1 MLMEICVSGI
11 ITHSERSQ
19 DKDIHGV
26 MQVYRRKVLSCIWRN
41 FTEEVMPVKRSRNC
55 PGGRRGQ
62 LKEPQVENVKDCVL
76 GTANG
81 SVWLVKYRGE

>member
-1 MLMEICVSGI
+1 M
-11 ITHSERSQ
+11 
-19 DKDIHGV
+19 
-26 MQVYRRKVLSCIWRN
+26 YRRKVLSCIWRN